1 MRALYRFALFYFLGG
16 IAGILLYG
24 LFVDIDAARFIAVNW
39 LAVGIS
45 VALITW
51 GMPRR
56 ASSDAAGVAY
66 LFGLGWLVLLLV
78 TGIVLIFT
86 DGIGVEELRWL
97 WSPD

>member
-1 MRALYRFALFYFLGG
+1 MRALYRFALFYFPGG
-16 IAGILLYG
+16 VRCILLDG
-24 LFVDIDAARFIAVNW
+24 LLVLCGAALLIAVLW
-39 LAVGIS
+39 LAVGDP